1 MSKIIF
7 NNKQTVE
14 MINEKYSDLNFFLH
28 SAKVIFWDFDGV
40 IKESAEIKAEGFR
53 QLFLGFGKSF
63 SQRVYD
69 HHLENQGISRDK
81 KIALYL
87 SWTGALV
94 KESLINEYCKKFST
108 LVFNAVLE
116 APWVPGVHDYILKN
130 FKNQN
135 FIIVSATPKKEL
147 QKILKALNFES
158 YFVGVYG
165 SPPNKSKSIHKS
177 LKLTDVAASD
187 AILIGDAEEDF
198 IAATENNIQFILRR
212 TSLESDFQKNYDGLS
227 FSDLPLER

>member
-1 MSKIIF
+1 
-7 NNKQTVE
+7 
-14 MINEKYSDLNFFLH
+14 MINEKYSDLNFFLNA
-28 SAKVIFWDFDGV
+28 AKVIFWDFDGV
-40 IKESAEIKAEGFR
+40 IKESAGIKADGFR
-53 QLFLGFGKSF
+53 QLFLSFGKSF

-69 HHLENQGISRDK
+69 HHLKNQGISRDK

-87 SWTGALV
+87 SWTGTLV
-94 KESLINEYCKKFST
+94 KESLINEYCNKFSN
-108 LVFNAVLE
+108 LVFKEVLE
-116 APWVPGVHDYILKN
+116 APWVPGVHDYILRN

-135 FIIVSATPKKEL
+135 FIIVSATPKREL

-165 SPPNKSKSIHKS
+165 YPPNKSKSIQKS
-177 LKLTDVAASD
+177 LKLIDVAASD

-198 IAATENNIQFILRR
+198 FAATENNIKFILRR
-212 TSLESDFQKNYDGLS
+212 TSLESDFQKTYDGLS